1 MGNLI
6 AFVSVVEVGS
16 MIMTLYYTLQSSQDL
31 VTQALC
37 FILLFSKILL
47 NLIFLFYFLKNISTQ
62 EQF

>member
-16 MIMTLYYTLQSSQDL
+16 MIMTLNYTLSSSQDL
-31 VTQALC
+31 ATQALC
-37 FILLFSKILL
+37 FILLFSKVLL
-47 NLIFLFYFLKNISTQ
+47 NLIFLCYFLKIIAAQ

>member
-16 MIMTLYYTLQSSQDL
+16 MIMTLTYTLSNSQDL

-37 FILLFSKILL
+37 FILLFSKVLL
-47 NLIFLFYFLKNISTQ
+47 NLIFLCYFLKIIATQ